1 MMLRQIC
8 VKPFYVRV
16 TVSTSGLYLT
26 AAGDTLP
33 SYEHASAIPE
43 NRRREGFL
51 VSVVGESGAYEANLM
66 GIRAATM
73 RTKLNKTREGALRA
87 LLWMTA
93 SARASKL

>member
-1 MMLRQIC
+1 MLRQISG
-8 VKPFYVRV
+8 KLFYVRV
-16 TVSTSGLYLT
+16 PGLTFRLYLT
-26 AAGDTLP
+26 AAGDALP

-51 VSVVGESGAYEANLM
+51 VSVVGESGAYQANLM

-73 RTKLNKTREGALRA
+73 RTELNKTREGALRE